1 MLSEHCLSQKY
12 IMHLQ
17 PRFDVIAVQLAGKTA
32 PEIDHFVNA
41 FKKKEKLMAHHKS
54 ALKRVRQ
61 TAKRTVHNRS
71 MRADL
76 RTNIKKFRL
85 LQESGNLE
93 QARDAY
99 PNVQKNIDK
108 AVTKGVLHKRT
119 GARYKSRLAQY
130 LAKSTSS

>member
-1 MLSEHCLSQKY
+1 MY
-12 IMHLQ
+12 LQ
-17 PRFDVIAVQLAGKTA
+17 PRFNVIAAQLAGNTT

-41 FKKKEKLMAHHKS
+41 LLKKEKLMAHHKS

-61 TAKRTVHNRS
+61 TAKRTAHNRS

-119 GARYKSRLAQY
+119 GARYKSRLALS